1 MLKSFLFVNCEKFQH
16 LPQDKKLRKEENS
29 DLIKKLAGSKVDT
42 GLLKSSRN
50 LGRLNGSKREVLSQ
64 ALRETRAGVN
74 VEANQELLFERRM
87 PDDERSSL
95 SDGSDELLESTPNL
109 SEKVAQSV
117 VAGSGLKRPL
127 ETGPDGKP
135 VLKKRKRNGP
145 AARPP
150 PVIQEDEV
158 SWDGFSSEL
167 DLEGDS
173 LTSGDFSP
181 PASDLELDS
190 DELSSASEMS
200 TDDDSEDDVD
210 REDRKARSSAFKAW
224 ATSQV
229 NEAIGFTPS
238 AVDGSSNAGSSL
250 ANPDGIRV
258 QPRAPEIDPLPPELA
273 MDGKVVDR
281 KAFSVTVD
289 RSAEIQEARMELP
302 ILAEEQRIMETIHN
316 NPTVVICGETGSG
329 KTTQVPQFLYEA
341 GFGDKSGPYPGMVG
355 ITQPRRVAAV
365 SMAARVG
372 TELGEEQ
379 AKKVAHQIRFDSSV
393 SQGTALKFMTD
404 GILIREIANDF
415 ILAKY
420 SAVVI
425 DEAHERS
432 SNTDILIG
440 LLSRIVD
447 LRQSMSKED
456 STVKPL
462 KLVVMSA
469 TLRVQDFLDNKMLF
483 RDRPPPLLQI
493 EGRQFPVTMHF
504 ARRTQSDY
512 LEQAFQ
518 RICTGHRKL
527 PPGGMLVFLTAQD
540 EIAAL
545 SKRLNDALG
554 QMSNDEFRIERDD
567 QGSESEEDPKEFEV
581 EDQTPRPKT
590 PHVHILPLYS
600 QLETRDQLRV
610 FEPPPEG
617 SRMIVL
623 ATNVAETSLT
633 IPGIRYVFDS
643 GRAKEKRYDDISGV
657 QSFEIGWI
665 SKASASQRAG
675 RAGRTG
681 PGHCYRLYSSA
692 IYERDFEE
700 HAMPEVL
707 RMPVEGIAL
716 QLKSM
721 ELHNV
726 VNFPF
731 PTPPDRQG
739 LAKAERLLMY
749 LGALTKDGKI
759 TPGGRGLSAFPLSP
773 RYAKMLSVGHQYN
786 CMAFTIVLVAAL
798 ATPNI
803 FVPEHH
809 LGAAKDTEQQ
819 MFTEEDRLA
828 EEARLKRRSDY
839 NHAQHLCSKFSRTS
853 DGLKAFSALQG
864 YLKAQ
869 SKDEYCGK
877 TFLLPKS
884 MHEASNLV
892 EQLTSIAGG
901 VAPLHLSV
909 SSPRHSQPSKDQ
921 IAALQQF
928 IAAGFL
934 DQIAI
939 LASLAPSPPYL
950 GRNPK
955 RAIDVPYLPLF
966 SINNSRRT
974 EDTDI
979 RDVAVYVHPS
989 SVLAHSAV
997 ADMPQYVIYSHL
1009 QRATPSSI
1017 EGAKKPRTRMHPL
1030 TTVTEK
1036 TILALAKG
1044 TPLLEYGKP
1053 LSISEE
1059 KVGGRGKQRTCI
1071 VQPYL
1076 TGEKGMMG
1084 WPLTAQKVVQ
1094 VRTARGEWVV
1104 E

>member
-1 MLKSFLFVNCEKFQH
+1 M
-16 LPQDKKLRKEENS
+16 
-29 DLIKKLAGSKVDT
+29 IKKLAGSKVDT

-74 VEANQELLFERRM
+74 VEANQDLLFERRV
-87 PDDERSSL
+87 PDEETSSL
-95 SDGSDELLESTPNL
+95 SDESDEALNSTPKQV
-109 SEKVAQSV
+109 SQGA

-145 AARPP
+145 APRPP
-150 PVIQEDEV
+150 PVTQDDEI

-167 DLEGDS
+167 DLERDS
-173 LTSGDFSP
+173 SISDISLSL
-181 PASDLELDS
+181 ASDSELNS
-190 DELSSASEMS
+190 DELSSASEHS
-200 TDDDSEDDVD
+200 PDDDSEDDVD

-238 AVDGSSNAGSSL
+238 AIYGSSNAGSNL
-250 ANPDGIRV
+250 TNPDGIRV

-273 MDGKVVDR
+273 MDGEVVDR
-281 KAFSVTVD
+281 RAFSVTVD
-289 RSAEIQEARMELP
+289 RSAEIQNARMELP
-302 ILAEEQRIMETIHN
+302 ILAEEQRIMEAIHN

-341 GFGDKSGPYPGMVG
+341 GFGDKSGPYPGNVG
-355 ITQPRRVAAV
+355 ITQPRRVAAL

-372 TELGEEQ
+372 TELGENH
-379 AKKVAHQIRFDSSV
+379 AKKVAYQIRFDSSV
-393 SQGTALKFMTD
+393 SQSTALKFMTD
-404 GILIREIANDF
+404 GILIREIAKDF

-425 DEAHERS
+425 DEAHERT

-462 KLVVMSA
+462 KLVIMSA

-483 RDRPPPLLQI
+483 RDGPPPLLQI

-518 RICTGHRKL
+518 KICTGHRKL

-540 EIAAL
+540 EIATL
-545 SKRLNDALG
+545 SKRLKEALG
-554 QMSNDEFRIERDD
+554 QMPSDELRIERDD
-567 QGSESEEDPKEFEV
+567 QGSESEEDPEEFDI
-581 EDQTPRPKT
+581 EDQFPRPKT
-590 PHVHILPLYS
+590 PQVHILPLYS
-600 QLETRDQLRV
+600 QLETVDQLRV

-643 GRAKEKRYDDISGV
+643 GRAKEKRYDDVSGV

-759 TPGGRGLSAFPLSP
+759 TPNGRGLSAFPLSP

-786 CMAFTIVLVAAL
+786 CMTFTIVLVAAL
-798 ATPNI
+798 ATPNMFI
-803 FVPEHH
+803 PEHH
-809 LGAAKDTEQQ
+809 LGAAKDAEQQ
-819 MFTEEDRLA
+819 MLTDEDRLA
-828 EEARLKRRSDY
+828 EEAMLKRRSDY
-839 NHAQHLCSKFSRTS
+839 NHAQHLCSKLSRTS
-853 DGLKAFSALQG
+853 DGLKTFSALQG

-892 EQLTSIAGG
+892 EQLTSIAGS

-909 SSPRHSQPSKDQ
+909 SSQRHSTPSKDQ

-966 SINNSRRT
+966 PIKNSRRT

-989 SVLAHSAV
+989 SVLAHLAV
-997 ADMPQYVIYSHL
+997 ADMPKYVIYSHL

-1044 TPLLEYGKP
+1044 TPLLEYGRP

-1059 KVGGRGKQRTCI
+1059 KIGERGKQRTCI
-1071 VQPYL
+1071 VQPSL
-1076 TGEKGMMG
+1076 IGEKGMMG

-1104 E
+1104 D

>member
-1 MLKSFLFVNCEKFQH
+1 M
-16 LPQDKKLRKEENS
+16 
-29 DLIKKLAGSKVDT
+29 
-42 GLLKSSRN
+42 KSSKN

-64 ALRETRAGVN
+64 ALKETRAGVN
-74 VEANQELLFERRM
+74 VEANQDLIFERRVA
-87 PDDERSSL
+87 DEENSPL
-95 SDGSDELLESTPNL
+95 SDDSDEATESIQNSPTQP
-109 SEKVAQSV
+109 SQSIM
-117 VAGSGLKRPL
+117 AGSGLKRPL
-127 ETGPDGKP
+127 EAGPDGKP
-135 VLKKRKRNGP
+135 IIKKRKRNGP
-145 AARPP
+145 LSRPP
-150 PVIQEDEV
+150 PVIQDDGA
-158 SWDGFSSEL
+158 SWDGFSSEP
-167 DLEGDS
+167 DS
-173 LTSGDFSP
+173 ERDSPTSEKSSP
-181 PASDLELDS
+181 GADSELNS
-190 DELSSASEMS
+190 DELSSASEVS
-200 TDDDSEDDVD
+200 ADDESEDDVD
-210 REDRKARSSAFKAW
+210 QEERKARSSAFKAW

-238 AVDGSSNAGSSL
+238 AIDGSSNTGSKLPTPHS
-250 ANPDGIRV
+250 IRV
-258 QPRAPEIDPLPPELA
+258 QPRAPEIDPLPLELA
-273 MDGKVVDR
+273 MDSKVVDR
-281 KAFSVTVD
+281 KAFSVTVA
-289 RSAEIQEARMELP
+289 RSDEIQEARMELP
-302 ILAEEQRIMETIHN
+302 ILAEEQKIMEAIHN

-341 GFGDKSGPYPGMVG
+341 GFGEKSGPYPGMVG

-372 TELGEEQ
+372 TELGEDH
-379 AKKVAHQIRFDSSV
+379 AKKIAHQIRFDSSV
-393 SQGTALKFMTD
+393 SQNTAVKFMTD
-404 GILIREIANDF
+404 GILIREIAKDLL
-415 ILAKY
+415 LAKY

-447 LRQSMSKED
+447 LRQAMSKED

-462 KLVVMSA
+462 KLVIMSA

-483 RDRPPPLLQI
+483 RDGPPPLLQI
-493 EGRQFPVTMHF
+493 QGRQFPVTMHF

-518 RICTGHRKL
+518 RIFTGHRKL

-540 EIAAL
+540 EIATL
-545 SKRLNDALG
+545 SKRLKDVLG
-554 QMSNDEFRIERDD
+554 NLPGDELIIERDD
-567 QGSESEEDPKEFEV
+567 QGSGSEEDPEEFDV
-581 EDQTPRPKT
+581 EDQYPRPKT
-590 PHVHILPLYS
+590 PRVHILPLYS

-610 FEPPPEG
+610 FEPPPAG

-643 GRAKEKRYDDISGV
+643 GRAKEKRYDQVSGV
-657 QSFEIGWI
+657 QSFEVGWI

-749 LGALTKDGKI
+749 LGALSRDGKI
-759 TPGGRGLSAFPLSP
+759 TPSGRGLSAFPLSP
-773 RYAKMLSVGHQYN
+773 RYAKLLSVGHQYN
-786 CMAFTIVLVAAL
+786 CMAFTITLVAAL
-798 ATPNI
+798 ATPNA

-809 LGAAKDTEQQ
+809 LGAAKDTAQQ
-819 MFTEEDRLA
+819 TLTNEDRLA

-839 NHAQHLCSKFSRTS
+839 NHAHHTTSKLSRFS
-853 DGLKAFSALQG
+853 DGLKAFTALQG

-877 TFLLPKS
+877 TFLSPKS
-884 MHEASNLV
+884 MSEASSLV
-892 EQLTSIAGG
+892 EQLMSITGN

-909 SSPRHSQPSKDQ
+909 SSPRDSTPSKDQ

-955 RAIDVPYLPLF
+955 RAIEVPYLPLF
-966 SINNSRRT
+966 PIKSSRPT

-979 RDVAVYVHPS
+979 RDIAVYVHPS
-989 SVLAHSAV
+989 SVLAHLAV
-997 ADMPQYVIYSHL
+997 TDMPQYIIFSHL
-1009 QRATPSSI
+1009 QRATPSTI

-1036 TILALAKG
+1036 TILALARG

-1053 LSISEE
+1053 LSISDE
-1059 KVGGRGKQRTCI
+1059 KVGESGKQRTCI
-1071 VQPYL
+1071 VQPNL
-1076 TGEKGMMG
+1076 VGEKGILG